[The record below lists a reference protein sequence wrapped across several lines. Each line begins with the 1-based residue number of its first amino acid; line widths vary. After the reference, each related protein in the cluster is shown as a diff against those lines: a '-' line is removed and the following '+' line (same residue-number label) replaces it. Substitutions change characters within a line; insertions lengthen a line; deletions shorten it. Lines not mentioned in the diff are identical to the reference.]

1 MKLAVMQPY
10 VLPYLGYFHLL
21 SAVDEFILFDDVQFI
36 ARGWIH
42 RNQILV
48 QGKPHVFTVPLQQH
62 SQDMPICE
70 VRLSEFE
77 RFREKFFKT
86 LEAAYRKA
94 PFYEETRELVGRA
107 LAPGT
112 ERIAMLAERTL
123 TLFAEHL
130 GIEARILRASSFD
143 LPESLKGLERIL
155 KLCELRSART
165 YVNAIGGR
173 DLYQPAEFKSRGIE
187 LRFVESRF
195 REYPQFSGPF
205 VPHLSIL
212 DVLMFNGR
220 EGTQALLKDWHLSA
234 TAPE

>member
-1 MKLAVMQPY
+1 MQPY
-10 VLPYLGYFHLL
+10 VFPYLGYFHLM

-48 QGKPHVFTVPLQQH
+48 QGKPHVFTVPLQKH
-62 SQDMPICE
+62 SQETRISE

-86 LEAAYRKA
+86 LQTAYRKA
-94 PFYEETRELVGRA
+94 SFYEGTRELVDRA
-107 LAPGT
+107 FVPGT
-112 ERIAMLAERTL
+112 ERISVLAERTL
-123 TLFAEHL
+123 RLLAEHL
-130 GIEARILRASSFD
+130 GIEAKILCASSFA
-143 LPESLKGLERIL
+143 LPDSLTGLARIL

-165 YVNAIGGR
+165 YVNASGGKG
-173 DLYQPAEFKSRGIE
+173 LYQPAEFTRRGID

-205 VPHLSIL
+205 VPQLSIL

-220 EGTQALLKDWHLSA
+220 DGTRALLKDWELSA
-234 TAPE
+234 

>member
-1 MKLAVMQPY
+1 VKLAVMQPY
-10 VLPYLGYFHLL
+10 VFPYLGYLHLM

-48 QGKPHVFTVPLQQH
+48 HGKPHVFTIPVQKHPRET
-62 SQDMPICE
+62 PISE
-70 VRLSEFE
+70 VRLTEFE
-77 RFREKFFKT
+77 RFCEKFFKT

-94 PFYEETRELVGRA
+94 SFYDETRELVVRA
-107 LAPGT
+107 FAPGV
-112 ERIAMLAERTL
+112 ERISMLAERTL
-123 TLFAEHL
+123 ILLCEQL
-130 GIEARILRASSFD
+130 GIGSRILRASSFA
-143 LPESLKGLERIL
+143 LPDSLRGVERIL

-165 YVNAIGGR
+165 YVNASGGTE
-173 DLYQPAEFKSRGIE
+173 LYRAADFESRGIE

-220 EGTQALLKDWHLSA
+220 EGTRALLKDWELRA
-234 TAPE
+234 APRE